1 MLGVGCSSVH
11 SAGPI
16 QISPAK
22 QNFLCARRDGQHLA
36 ALVKA
41 ARRADPVRN
50 GRLAALR
57 AFAQLRQFQHAVV
70 SAALTLP
77 AR

>member
-1 MLGVGCSSVH
+1 MNDAEMLRELTEKSG
-11 SAGPI
+11 
-16 QISPAK
+16 
-22 QNFLCARRDGQHLA
+22 ARRDGQDLA

-50 GRLAALR
+50 GWLAALR

-70 SAALTLP
+70 SAAHFLP